1 MSKRDKLRA
10 GAIVVGLISGLLF
23 RHLLGI
29 DTSSSMLA
37 MTLVWIIV
45 REILMKYAL

>member
-10 GAIVVGLISGLLF
+10 GAIVVDLISGLLF
-23 RHLLGI
+23 RHLLGM
-29 DTSSSMLA
+29 DMSSSMLA